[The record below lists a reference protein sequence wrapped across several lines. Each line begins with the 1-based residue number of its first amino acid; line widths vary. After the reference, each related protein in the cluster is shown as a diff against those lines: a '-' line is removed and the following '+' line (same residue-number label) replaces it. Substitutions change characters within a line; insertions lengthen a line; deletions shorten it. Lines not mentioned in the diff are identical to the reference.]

1 MEFRRAADGRIEM
14 IRSRWLLFIFRVI
27 VGGLFIWAGAM
38 KIADP
43 LDFAQTINNY
53 RAFPHLFIFPIAV
66 VLPWIE
72 VLSGAGL
79 IAGILKRS
87 SALITTLLLAGFIAL
102 VGSALVRGID
112 TACGCFGALS
122 RKADLSLMI
131 MDAVFL
137 LMAVAILFSGRRSET
152 RN

>member
-1 MEFRRAADGRIEM
+1 M
-14 IRSRWLLFIFRVI
+14 IRSRWLLFIFRLI
-27 VGGLFIWAGAM
+27 VGGIFIWAGAM

-53 RAFPHLFIFPIAV
+53 RAFSHIIIFPIAV
-66 VLPWIE
+66 VLPWVE

-79 IAGILKRS
+79 IAGILKKS
-87 SALITTLLLAGFIAL
+87 SALISSLLLAGFIAL

-112 TACGCFGALS
+112 TDCGCFGVFS
-122 RKADLSLMI
+122 RKADLSLVAT
-131 MDAVFL
+131 DAVLL
-137 LMAVAILFSGRRSET
+137 LMAVAVLFSRRRSET